1 MMKKRIGL
9 ANKTTAIRLLSLL
22 CICLFAACSNEE
34 MLDYRQTEDH
44 GMHSCK
50 VNMNVS
56 CIGYSDEKDS
66 RAAIAWS
73 EGDCIYLTMYNDTIG
88 KELPQVQGR
97 VVYKDNEWTLYY
109 EGILPEGYYTGRAYF
124 IRGVEQEEQ
133 SNLHLTSSSAVYMD
147 GEIQCARSGIVEI
160 SAALRPQT
168 GRIRFQGQA
177 GTSFNLSGVRYYSA
191 YSIPDAT
198 LTESEQAIPLTVGED
213 GFTPHCYCFFP
224 QLSRTLSVAYDNYLF
239 TTVCDHPILDAG
251 QAGYMELPT
260 ADRHNGWTMTIIS
273 LPTLGN
279 VETISA
285 GTHSA
290 TLSAAIVSDGNA
302 NISDCGLCYS
312 TSANPSLEDMH
323 VSHGVPSGSEFTM
336 TISGL
341 TDNTSYH
348 VRAYAINQLGVAY
361 SEDFQFTT
369 VAIVPPSLS
378 SVTINSQEDGIATFK
393 AVVTSAGNGTISES
407 GFVYSTTE
415 MPTLANSKLVSSDKE
430 SLTAT
435 TEKLTIG
442 TRYYVRAYATNEKG
456 TSYGKQASFIAGGGR
471 PDDDDLNRP
480 VL

>member
-1 MMKKRIGL
+1 MAL
-9 ANKTTAIRLLSLL
+9 PL
-22 CICLFAACSNEE
+22 CMACTQEE
-34 MLDYRQTEDH
+34 KVDDLQQTEAEGLH
-44 GMHSCK
+44 ACK
-50 VNMNVS
+50 VYLNAS
-56 CIGYSDEKDS
+56 RTAYSDEGGT
-66 RAAIAWS
+66 RAALSWQK
-73 EGDCIYLTMYNDTIG
+73 GDCLYVTIQGEGTQIQG
-88 KELPQVQGR
+88 K
-97 VVYKDNEWTLYY
+97 VVCEGEDDWTLYY
-109 EGILPEGYYTGRAYF
+109 EGILPQGTYTGRACY
-124 IRGVEQEEQ
+124 INKVVTEGQTELTLDAQSGVYADSKMTCERNGAGVWINATL
-133 SNLHLTSSSAVYMD
+133 S
-147 GEIQCARSGIVEI
+147 
-160 SAALRPQT
+160 PQT
-168 GRIRFQGQA
+168 GRIRFHGEP
-177 GTSFNLSGVRYYSA
+177 GMTLRLSSVWHYAA
-191 YSIPDAT
+191 YSLPDAT
-198 LTESEQAIPLTVGED
+198 LRESDATVELTVGAD
-213 GFTPHCYCFFP
+213 GFTPFCYCSLP
-224 QLSRTLSVAYDNYLF
+224 QDSRMLSVAYDNYLF
-239 TTVCDHPILDAG
+239 TTLCEHPILDVA
-251 QAGYMELPT
+251 QAGYMEIPT
-260 ADRHNGWTMTIIS
+260 GEKHNGWEMTVIS

-279 VETISA
+279 VETISV

-480 VL
+480 IL